1 MVLNRADHP
10 GLLGHPGLR
19 MRSIRGGTLVELLI
33 AISLSTVVVGLA
45 LALFKDAGFAARL
58 GAGNRDAAFQAQAA
72 FGAISENL
80 MSGNGIVELGPDKVV
95 VLNRANRRMEYRR
108 EDSTLSLNGKPFGF
122 KVAALAI
129 EPEGPRRPEGNGFSV
144 GTPWD
149 LDSLDGDRD
158 GRIAF
163 DELDR
168 DRSGALD
175 PEECRFIATVKLTL
189 GTVFRGIPALQTGIV
204 HPRNRVP
211 AVAGDKG
218 NEAADFYESGGI
230 PEP

>member
-1 MVLNRADHP
+1 MVLNRRLEP
-10 GLLGHPGLR
+10 GALSVREHG
-19 MRSIRGGTLVELLI
+19 IRGVTLVELLL
-33 AISLSTVVVGLA
+33 AMSLSAIVVGLA

-58 GAGNRDAAFQAQAA
+58 GAGNRDAASQAQAA
-72 FGAISENL
+72 FGAVVENL
-80 MSGNGIVELGPDKVV
+80 MTGNGIVELGPDKVI

-108 EDSTLSLNGKPFGF
+108 EDSTLSLNGKPFRF
-122 KVAALAI
+122 KVAAWI
-129 EPEGPRRPEGNGFSV
+129 VEPEGPRRPEESGFSV

-158 GRIAF
+158 GRILF

-175 PEECRFIATVKLTL
+175 PEECRFLATVKLTL
-189 GTVFRGIPALQTGIV
+189 GTVYRGIPVFRTAVV
-204 HPRNRVP
+204 HPRNRVL
-211 AVAGDKG
+211 AVTGDK
-218 NEAADFYESGGI
+218 AADFSETGGI